1 MTVKPPQ
8 RERLLLVTRNLPP
21 LQGGME
27 RLNWHLLQQ
36 LQRVVD
42 VQAVGPVGAA
52 NLAPAGAQMRE
63 APLHPLWGFMLT
75 AFWHCLALGLRRQPS
90 LYLAGSGLTAPH
102 AWITSRLLGGRSVA
116 YLHGLDIT
124 VDNVVYRR
132 LWLPILRRLDMVIV
146 NSSATATLAI
156 EAGIAPARIH
166 RVHPGVSLPQVPSPA
181 RRMEEGRAFRI
192 KHALGEGVLLLSAGR
207 LTPRKGLLEFV
218 RDSFPAILQAHPHA
232 TLVIIGGAAG
242 QALGSEMLTPDQ
254 ILANAT
260 PVVRSN
266 IHFIGKVSD
275 EELAVAMH
283 SAAVHVFPV
292 RSQRSDPEGF
302 GMVAIEAAAHGL
314 PTVAYASGG
323 VVDAVAAGISGTL
336 IAPGDSCAF
345 ADAVIEMIHHP
356 LPPAPMRIFA
366 SAFDWDVFGR
376 QVCEVLGVRDQVTQ

>member
-52 NLAPAGAQMRE
+52 NLAPAGAQMHE

-75 AFWHCLALGLRRQPS
+75 AFWHCLALGLRRRPS
-90 LYLAGSGLTAPH
+90 LYFAGSGLTAPH
-102 AWITSRLLGGRSVA
+102 AWITSRLLGGRSIA

-146 NSSATATLAI
+146 NSSATATLAV
-156 EAGIAPARIH
+156 EAGIAPAKIH
-166 RVHPGVSLPQVPSPA
+166 RVHPGVSLPQAPSPA
-181 RRMEEGRAFRI
+181 RRMEEGREFRI

-218 RDSFPAILQAHPHA
+218 RDSFPAVLQAHPHA

-260 PVVRSN
+260 PSVRSN
-266 IHFIGKVSD
+266 IHFIGNVSD

-323 VVDAVAAGISGTL
+323 VVDAIAAGISGTL

-345 ADAVIEMIHHP
+345 ADAVIEMIHRP

-366 SAFDWDVFGR
+366 SAFDWDAFGR
-376 QVCEVLGVRDQVTQ
+376 QICEVLEVRGQVTQ